1 MALLLVLY
9 TCLSA
14 MRSAFVLLFICIT
27 GLASSQSMTDSTQQ
41 LGPVLIQAYATEKTL
56 DLVAASVGYLGPD
69 NFQRFNNTNLL
80 PALNTIPG
88 VRMEERSPGSYR
100 FSIRG
105 SLLRSPF
112 GVRNVKVYWNG
123 LPFTDGG
130 GNTYLN
136 LLDFSSVGSTEIVK
150 GPGGSLY
157 GAGTG
162 GVVLLYSPTVKKNQT
177 EFQALSGSNGLQR
190 YSIAAQIHREK
201 VNARVQFAHQQSDGY
216 REQTQMTRDAI
227 HADIK
232 FLLNSS
238 SALSATFLYTD
249 LFYQTPGGLTIEQYT
264 ENARQARPAGGPN
277 RGAVDQ
283 RAAVS
288 NQTLFFG
295 LNFEKDWNEKWS
307 TRLGVVGANTAFSNP
322 TIRNYEIRDENNL
335 GVRMENQF
343 VFGSKKTSKLTFGGE
358 YQFFKSRIRVHDND
372 YGLAGLLQTRD
383 ELNSGAVMF
392 FGQVEYDLPQNFF
405 LTVGASINLINV
417 DFKRTDPALSE
428 ASRDLDPYF
437 SPRIALLNRVTPDIT
452 IFASMSRGFSPPG
465 IAELYP
471 SRQVF
476 DRDIQA
482 ERGINLEA
490 GIRGMKIKSS
500 IDFDIAV
507 YQFKLKDALVIR
519 RDATLPG
526 DPEYF
531 VNAGKTIQKG
541 IEALVTWH
549 PIRNKK
555 TIVSDL
561 KIWNSYTYNHYRFEN
576 YVQDENDYSGNK
588 LTGIAPVVN
597 TSGIDMVVKK
607 RIYLN
612 VTGNYVDHTP
622 LDDANTAF
630 ASEYFLVGARLGFKT
645 NIQTHQLDVF
655 VGVDNALDKKYS
667 LGNDLNAVAGRYY
680 NVAAARNFYVGAR
693 FMLNR

>member
-1 MALLLVLY
+1 
-9 TCLSA
+9 
-14 MRSAFVLLFICIT
+14 MRSIGVILFSCVFS
-27 GLASSQSMTDSTQQ
+27 LASAQSLTDSTQQ
-41 LGPVLIQAYATEKTL
+41 LDPVLIQAYATGKTL
-56 DLVAASVGYLGPD
+56 DLVAASVGYLGPE

-136 LLDFSSVGSTEIVK
+136 LLDFSSVGSTEIIK

-162 GVVLLYSPTVKKNQT
+162 GVVLLYSPSVKKNQT
-177 EFQALSGSNGLQR
+177 EFQALSGGNGLQR

-201 VNARVQFAHQQSDGY
+201 VNARIQFAHQQSDGY
-216 REQTQMTRDAI
+216 REQTAMTRDAI
-227 HADIK
+227 HADLK

-238 SALSATFLYTD
+238 STLSTTFLYTD
-249 LFYQTPGGLTIEQYT
+249 LFYQTPGGLTLEQFN
-264 ENARQARPAGGPN
+264 ENARQARPAAGIN
-277 RGAVDQ
+277 RSAVEQ

-307 TRLGVVGANTAFSNP
+307 TRFGLIGANTAFANP
-322 TIRNYEIRDENNL
+322 TIRNYEIRDESNL
-335 GVRMENQF
+335 GGRLENQF
-343 VFGSKKTSKLTFGGE
+343 VFGSKKTSKITFGAE
-358 YQFFKSRIRVHDND
+358 YQFFKSKIRVHDND
-372 YGLAGLLQTRD
+372 YGLNGVLQTRD
-383 ELNSGAVMF
+383 ELTSGALMF
-392 FGQVEYDLPQNFF
+392 FGQAEYDLPQNFF
-405 LTVGASINLINV
+405 LTIGASINLLNV
-417 DFKRTDPALSE
+417 DFRRTDPMISE

-452 IFASMSRGFSPPG
+452 LFASVSRGFSPPG

-476 DRDIQA
+476 DQDIQA
-482 ERGINLEA
+482 ERGVNIEA
-490 GIRGMKIKSS
+490 GIRGMRIKSAV
-500 IDFDIAV
+500 DFDITV

-531 VNAGKTIQKG
+531 VNAGETVQRG
-541 IEALVTWH
+541 IEAIATFH
-549 PIRNKK
+549 PIQNKK

-561 KIWNSYTYNHYRFEN
+561 KIWNSYAYNYYRFEN
-576 YVQDENDYSGNK
+576 YTQAENDYSGNK
-588 LTGIAPVVN
+588 LTGVSPVIN
-597 TSGIDMVVKK
+597 TTGLDVIVRK

-622 LDDANTAF
+622 LNDANTAF
-630 ASEYFLVGARLGFKT
+630 ASEYFLLGGRLGFKT
-645 NIQTHQLDVF
+645 NIKSHVLDVF
-655 VGVDNALDKKYS
+655 AGIDNALDKKYS
-667 LGNDLNAVAGRYY
+667 LGNDLNAVGGRYY
-680 NVAAARNFYVGAR
+680 NVAAARNYYVGAR
-693 FMLNR
+693 FVLNR